1 MNAQCEQA
9 WPQLNEG
16 SPFTSVRPQSVGDPI
31 ELYIPT
37 ITTLRGADTSLE
49 AYPTTDLATLSI
61 ISFVLN
67 DTQAL
72 SEWRLVAGPADAGD
86 PNGQVAPL
94 DYNLVSNNV
103 SWAKI
108 GGL

>member
-31 ELYIPT
+31 ELYVPT
-37 ITTLRGADTSLE
+37 ITTLRSFPTSLE
-49 AYPTTDLATLSI
+49 AYPTIDLATLTL
-61 ISFVLN
+61 ISFVL
-67 DTQAL
+67 DTYEAL
-72 SEWRLVAGPADAGD
+72 SWWRLDSGPADNGD
-86 PNGQVAPL
+86 LNGQVAPL

-103 SWAKI
+103 HWSKTA
-108 GGL
+108 GL